1 MDYKKLADGID
12 LYEGIFTEF
21 ECNHIIGQAMPFL
34 SDSLVAGSKEGFI
47 STGRI
52 SSNCWLPHNKTST
65 IARMCEKISYITCSP
80 LENAEKLQVIHYP
93 EGGLY
98 NPHYDGWDHDNSEK
112 QQRNMKYGG
121 QRLLTALVYLNDV
134 KEGGGTNFPK
144 KNIVVKPKIGTILVF
159 NNCIGNT
166 NQKDMNSLHGGM
178 PVIKGEKWAFNLW
191 FREAPTSK
199 IMYQN
204 IFTMKIDE
212 PVESPVNNIEPLH
225 VEKPLHLE
233 EGDYVPFFTWKTNT
247 NKEKHLHNYVD
258 SKNII
263 IIVASHIDVINN
275 YPIVK
280 LLEISYNIVY
290 LIYNET
296 NNVVIEQ
303 YFEKPL
309 DNNIIVYALN
319 CERRILNITHC
330 KNNISDDITFN
341 NYDVSHVPYIEIPN
355 VLDKELLAEVI
366 SYYNNHEDKATL
378 HNSSGKNRFHVH
390 PDAALEKKLDFK
402 LRKTAYFKM
411 KEVFNFEVMYR
422 ELYKICC
429 YDSESNGRFHAHRDS
444 IAPHVHRMYGMSLVL
459 NDDYEGGHL
468 EFPEYNIKL
477 KPKANTVIIFPGSY
491 SHKVQPITKG
501 KRMAL
506 ISFLCKEIEGKT
518 KNNPT
523 YMLKD

>member
-1 MDYKKLADGID
+1 MDYKKLAQGID
-12 LYEGIFTEF
+12 LYEGIFTEY
-21 ECNHIIGQAMPFL
+21 ECNHVIEQAMPFL
-34 SDSLVAGSKEGFI
+34 SDSLVAGEKNGFV

-52 SSNCWLPHNKTST
+52 SSNCWLPHNKTPI
-65 IARMCEKISYITCSP
+65 IAHICEKISYITCNP
-80 LENAEKLQVIHYP
+80 LENAEKMQVIYYP

-112 QQRNMKYGG
+112 QKRNMKYGG
-121 QRLLTALVYLNDV
+121 QRLDTALVYLNNV
-134 KEGGGTNFPK
+134 VEGGGTNFPK
-144 KNIVVKPKIGTILVF
+144 KNIVVKPKIGSMLVF

-166 NQKDMNSLHGGM
+166 NQKDTNSLHGGM
-178 PVIKGEKWAFNLW
+178 PVIQGEKWAFNLW
-191 FREAPTSK
+191 FREAPVSK

-204 IFTMKIDE
+204 IFTLKIDE
-212 PVESPVNNIEPLH
+212 IALEKPLH
-225 VEKPLHLE
+225 IEKPLHLE

-247 NKEKHLHNYVD
+247 NQEKHLHNFVD
-258 SKNII
+258 DKNII
-263 IIVASHIDVINN
+263 IVVASHIDIINN
-275 YPIVK
+275 YHIVK
-280 LLEISYNIVY
+280 LLDIANNMVY
-290 LIYNET
+290 LTYNET
-296 NNVVIEQ
+296 NNVVIGQ
-303 YFEKPL
+303 YFEKPM
-309 DNNIIVYALN
+309 DNNIIIYTLN
-319 CERRILNITHC
+319 CERRIMTITHC
-330 KNNISDDITFN
+330 KNNISDDIKFI
-341 NYDVSHVPYIEIPN
+341 NYDVNHVPYIEIPN
-355 VLDKELLAEVI
+355 VLDNDLLAEVI
-366 SYYNNHEDKATL
+366 SYYNNHENKSTL

-390 PDAALEKKLDFK
+390 PDAELEKKIDFK

-411 KEVFNFEVMYR
+411 KEIFNFEVMYR

-444 IAPHVHRMYGMSLVL
+444 VSPHVHRMYGMSLVL

-491 SHKVQPITKG
+491 SHKVHPITKG

-523 YMLKD
+523 YMVKG